1 MDCRPTHSPEDTVLE
16 SPKTAAPSKGSASR
30 IRILD
35 AQVRRRTLPFMAPLL
50 VIGGRRQ
57 PKLPYPQSERVQSR
71 CEPGLSSPAS
81 THGARPRRERRA
93 RLWRHHWWKT
103 DFWIEQLVVVALV
116 TNRSMA
122 EIYISCRLRRSWLQH
137 QWWDQHMNSSSFV
150 QREVL
155 SLGRV
160 ILSSRSSFLAFFL

>member
-81 THGARPRRERRA
+81 THRARPRRERRVGL
-93 RLWRHHWWKT
+93 RRQT
-103 DFWIEQLVVVALV
+103 DFGIEQPVVVVPV

-122 EIYISCRLRRSWLQH
+122 DIYSSCRLRRSWLQH
-137 QWWDQHMNSSSFV
+137 QWWDQHMNNSSFV
-150 QREVL
+150 QR
-155 SLGRV
+155 
-160 ILSSRSSFLAFFL
+160 